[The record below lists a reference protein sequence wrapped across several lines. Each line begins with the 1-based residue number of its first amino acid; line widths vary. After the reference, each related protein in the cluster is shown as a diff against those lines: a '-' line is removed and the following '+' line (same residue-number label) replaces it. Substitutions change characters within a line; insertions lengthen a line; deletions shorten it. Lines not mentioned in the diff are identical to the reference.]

1 MSNRCR
7 PRPFVGGIAGLLLSA
22 TATAASM
29 LESTQFDFNGPQY
42 HYRFSARIAAP
53 AAAVRAVVNDV
64 DQLAQT
70 NDSIRL
76 SRVLSRDADGSWV
89 RQLRLRQCVLV
100 FCFDIDF
107 VERVR
112 EDPNGDLRTTVLPG
126 RGNFRQG
133 EAVWQITPLADGST
147 RMVMEAR
154 QEPDFWIPPVL
165 GPLIMKRTFTHEVEE
180 TIVNIERL
188 ARAHAVLR

>member
-1 MSNRCR
+1 MSRRRR
-7 PRPFVGGIAGLLLSA
+7 PRQLIPGALALLLGTMPA
-22 TATAASM
+22 QAST
-29 LESTQFDFNGPQY
+29 LESTRFDFAGSMY
-42 HYRFSARIAAP
+42 HYRFSAHITAP
-53 AAAVRAVVNDV
+53 ASAVRAVVNDV
-64 DQLAQT
+64 DQLART

-76 SRVLSRDADGSWV
+76 SRVLSTSPDGSWV

-107 VERVR
+107 VERVHA
-112 EDPNGDLRTTVLPG
+112 DANGDLRTTVLPG

-147 RMVMEAR
+147 RMVMEAS
-154 QEPDFWIPPVL
+154 QEPDFWIPPVI

-188 ARAHAVLR
+188 ARGHAGLR